1 MHYEYGDAWFL
12 TEIMSKRSFCV
23 KKHPVFSLFWLI
35 FYDLC
40 SKIASNCPIK
50 IWSFDL
56 CNLPRV
62 AQNVQHLLGIVFTCN
77 DLDLFRWV
85 YSILEELREPDF
97 WSANMALTT
106 SGSKHSVKFFE
117 EENQNDTCDSGQF
130 KIQVG
135 RMNFAK
141 VFAEDYKVHDIDE
154 KVHVYCQGGA
164 VLQNVISSTVLNKF
178 KNLKYNPAQHNV

>member
-97 WSANMALTT
+97 WSANCYMPRHFWAQVCWRIFGNT
-106 SGSKHSVKFFE
+106 SKKVLKSVNFGS
-117 EENQNDTCDSGQF
+117 C
-130 KIQVG
+130 
-135 RMNFAK
+135 R
-141 VFAEDYKVHDIDE
+141 
-154 KVHVYCQGGA
+154 
-164 VLQNVISSTVLNKF
+164 VIYLWLNS
-178 KNLKYNPAQHNV
+178 Q

>member
-1 MHYEYGDAWFL
+1 MRHDGPEMADN
-12 TEIMSKRSFCV
+12 V
-23 KKHPVFSLFWLI
+23 K
-35 FYDLC
+35 
-40 SKIASNCPIK
+40 
-50 IWSFDL
+50 
-56 CNLPRV
+56 
-62 AQNVQHLLGIVFTCN
+62 HLLGIVFTCN

-117 EENQNDTCDSGQF
+117 EENQNGICDPGQF